1 MKLISQVFVWN
12 NASKNCCVGYA
23 IAAINWAVGQLLV
36 IVFHSIAFHNR
47 FEIVLPATLNIT
59 ENLQSKI
66 WIFLHGLK
74 KECRNCF
81 WTTQCMICIIIIN
94 YPLLKPQPHEGELTG
109 WIVDEL
115 RIRLILGE
123 QRTFSCPFAT
133 GGKSHRN
140 RRRSRRRPMT
150 TRAGF

>member
-59 ENLQSKI
+59 ENLQSKSEFSYMVWRKSVEI
-66 WIFLHGLK
+66 VSGQLNVW
-74 KECRNCF
+74 
-81 WTTQCMICIIIIN
+81 
-94 YPLLKPQPHEGELTG
+94 YASLL
-109 WIVDEL
+109 
-115 RIRLILGE
+115 
-123 QRTFSCPFAT
+123 
-133 GGKSHRN
+133 
-140 RRRSRRRPMT
+140 
-150 TRAGF
+150 